1 MFFFTLNALGKYG
14 TGEKRMGKVD
24 DYTAGRSQGLMLAR
38 EIVKKRRYRGAG
50 KRNPV
55 PEYHGS

>member
-1 MFFFTLNALGKYG
+1 
-14 TGEKRMGKVD
+14 MGKVD
-24 DYTAGRSQGLMLAR
+24 DYTAGRSQGLILAR

-55 PEYHGS
+55 PEYHGSQYGADQKRVKYRL

>member
-1 MFFFTLNALGKYG
+1 
-14 TGEKRMGKVD
+14 MGKVD
-24 DYTAGRSQGLMLAR
+24 DYTTGRAQGLILAR

-55 PEYHGS
+55 PEYHRNKYSADQKRTKHCL